1 MSNVT
6 FFHEYPNCAVSY
18 IPDYN
23 SVLGLFAAET
33 VQAKACANGNFTS
46 LRDSS
51 YYAFENIVYINM
63 IAFAGLVG
71 VIYVN
76 CRSRLGVKY
85 VGLDWFTLTLFYIMG
100 TLGLVGIFFFNLEL
114 GITKLEGFGSLVH
127 NSAEVYLLLFVFFG
141 KNKLGLNSINEIGL
155 GEERFYSNHLLYV
168 WFAYSGFL
176 LILIV
181 ILPINLLFLIALII
195 GFIVDFLLAISFL
208 MISKKYK
215 AIGSKK
221 AQYASKSYGIASF
234 GLFVHV
240 LASISYGGFFIGSV
254 YFLTVGALLFTVEF
268 YTFTIFAIREHK
280 RSKFCG
286 SYDGKFLLKQV
297 NQDNDVL
304 FKCNK
309 ELDVIGG
316 GGTSGKTDDKASM
329 DSVTVYFE
337 SGALSEGHIV
347 NFTKMQLII
356 IFVISVIC
364 SIIYALLIWFSP
376 CYLPKDW
383 MCVDY

>member
-6 FFHEYPNCAVSY
+6 ILHEYPNCAVSY

-23 SVLGLFAAET
+23 SVFGMFAAET
-33 VQAKACANGNFTS
+33 VQAKLCANENFAS

-51 YYAFENIVYINM
+51 HYAFENIVYINM
-63 IAFAGLVG
+63 IAFAGLIG

-100 TLGLVGIFFFNLEL
+100 TLGLVGIFFLNFEL

-127 NSAEVYLLLFVFFG
+127 NSVEVYLLLFVFFG

-155 GEERFYSNHLLYV
+155 GEEQFYTNHLLYV
-168 WFAYSGFL
+168 WFAYSGLL
-176 LILIV
+176 LILII
-181 ILPINLLFLIALII
+181 ILPIMYLFVVALII
-195 GFIVDFLLAISFL
+195 GLIIDFVLAISFL
-208 MISKKYK
+208 MISKKYA
-215 AIGSKK
+215 AIGSEK
-221 AQYASKSYGIASF
+221 AQYSSKSYGIASF
-234 GLFVHV
+234 GLFVHIF
-240 LASISYGGFFIGSV
+240 ASISYGGLFIGSV
-254 YFLTVGALLFTVEF
+254 YFLALGALLFTVEF

-286 SYDGKFLLKQV
+286 IYDGEFLLKQV
-297 NQDNDVL
+297 NQDNDVI

-309 ELDVIGG
+309 KLDVISGA
-316 GGTSGKTDDKASM
+316 TSGKTDSKASM
-329 DSVTVYFE
+329 ETVTGYFQ

-347 NFTKMQLII
+347 NFTKLQLII
-356 IFVISVIC
+356 IFVISFIC
-364 SIIYALLIWFSP
+364 SVIYGLLVWFSP
-376 CYLPKDW
+376 CYLPKEW
-383 MCVDY
+383 MCVEY